1 MRYAVTGAT
10 GFIATQ
16 LIADLLSAGHE
27 VIGTVRNLN
36 REAELVANLRALGA
50 DPAGLELRA
59 ADLHETDSWSRA
71 LSGAQALFHVAS
83 PLPLTPKRRDP
94 NLVATAADGTRNVLT
109 GAVSA
114 GIARVV
120 LTSSVAAIGYGHP
133 KAGNRNFDESHWTDE
148 SSGPGSYALSKTR
161 AERVA
166 WEFSREHGL
175 ELSTINPSVV
185 LGPVSK
191 SDPGTSANLV
201 GLAIRGK
208 IPAIPPV
215 NFSIVDV
222 RDVSLLHIL
231 AMESGRNGERYIA
244 NSEELSFADLV
255 ATLRAEHP
263 RLRLP
268 KIEIP
273 LPVAKIYANI
283 DPRARAAASELGV
296 PRSYSSVKAREQLGW
311 QPRSAREAILATASS
326 LLS

>member
-16 LIADLLSAGHE
+16 LISDLLQAGHE

-36 REAELVANLRALGA
+36 RADELKGNLRALGA
-50 DPAGLELRA
+50 DPAGVELRA
-59 ADLHETDSWSRA
+59 ADLHETDSWPRA
-71 LSGAQALFHVAS
+71 LAGAEALFHVAS

-94 NLVATAADGTRNVLT
+94 NLVATAAEGTRNVLA
-109 GAVSA
+109 GAVSV

-133 KAGNRNFDESHWTDE
+133 KNGNRNFDESHWTDE
-148 SSGPGSYALSKTR
+148 NSGPGSYALSKTR

-166 WEFSREHGL
+166 WELALEHGL
-175 ELSTINPSVV
+175 ELNTVNPSVV

-222 RDVSLLHIL
+222 RDVSSLHVM
-231 AMESGRNGERYIA
+231 AMDSGRSGERYIA
-244 NSEELSFADLV
+244 NAEEVSFAELV

-273 LPVAKIYANI
+273 LPVARIYANI
-283 DPRARAAASELGV
+283 DPRARAAAAELGV
-296 PRSYSSVKAREQLGW
+296 PRSYSSAKAREQLGW
-311 QPRSAREAILATASS
+311 RPRSAREAILATANS

>member
-16 LIADLLSAGHE
+16 LIADLLRTGNE
-27 VIGTVRNLN
+27 VIGTVRSLD
-36 REAELVANLRALGA
+36 RDGELRANLRALGA
-50 DPAGLELRA
+50 DPEPLELRV
-59 ADLHETDSWSRA
+59 ADLNQTDSWPSA
-71 LSGAQALFHVAS
+71 LAGAEAMFHVAS

-94 NLVATAADGTRNVLT
+94 LLVATAAEGTRNVLA

-133 KAGNRNFDESHWTDE
+133 KDGNRNFDETHWTDE
-148 SSGPGSYALSKTR
+148 NSGPGSYALSKTR

-166 WEFSREHGL
+166 WEFAGQHGL
-175 ELSTINPSVV
+175 ELNTVNPSVV

-222 RDVSLLHIL
+222 RDVSSLHIL
-231 AMESGRNGERYIA
+231 AMLSGRTGERYIA
-244 NSEELSFADLV
+244 NAEEVSFAELV

-263 RLRLP
+263 RLKLP
-268 KIEIP
+268 KVAIP
-273 LPVAKIYANI
+273 LPVARLYANL
-283 DPRARAAASELGV
+283 DPRARAAAAELGV
-296 PRSYSSVKAREQLGW
+296 PRSYSSAKAREHFGW
-311 QPRSAREAILATASS
+311 QPRSAREAILATAGS
-326 LLS
+326 LLG